1 MRDKITRNN
10 KYGLP
15 QAIARPQIKA
25 SKSLNLASAEGQ
37 QIIKSETKLAL
48 KTHMATF
55 KRLADM

>member
-15 QAIARPQIKA
+15 QAIARPHIKA
-25 SKSLNLASAEGQ
+25 SKSLNLAGIEGQ
-37 QIIKSETKLAL
+37 QIIKSETRLTL
-48 KTHMATF
+48 KTHTATF